1 MEVAG
6 NKGESDEADAIE
18 PLAAGE
24 GTDDDLIQR
33 VAGPQE
39 QTAVNAPAGHLHQ
52 GTSIR
57 DKTQKS
63 GHALYNRK
71 NSRSSDTL
79 RPFSSPISTG
89 FTSPKTSLGSGGA
102 SGDLGGSRGTSLRPA
117 PTQPGRGIGPENV
130 PP

>member
-52 GTSIR
+52 RSSVR
-57 DKTQKS
+57 DKAQKS
-63 GHALYNRK
+63 GHALYKRK
-71 NSRSSDTL
+71 NGRSSDTL
-79 RPFSSPISTG
+79 VRISSPASASRPIRAPLS
-89 FTSPKTSLGSGGA
+89 GSGA
-102 SGDLGGSRGTSLRPA
+102 PCSGRRSDKIAAMRLAVLSVAALF
-117 PTQPGRGIGPENV
+117 V
-130 PP
+130 